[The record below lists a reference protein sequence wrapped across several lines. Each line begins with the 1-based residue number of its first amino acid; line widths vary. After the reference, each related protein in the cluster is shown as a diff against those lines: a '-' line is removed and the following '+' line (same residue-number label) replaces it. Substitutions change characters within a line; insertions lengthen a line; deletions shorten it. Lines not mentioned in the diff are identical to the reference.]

1 MNKQTLAELSRKSGK
16 SVSTVS
22 KVLRG
27 CSGVDAE
34 TRTAVLSARH
44 DEDAP
49 KRKQTG
55 EIHMILPDNPKYF
68 WGDAIREI
76 RKWDSR
82 ATVRLKLLSRI
93 GSDQTGA
100 LLGEYVEE
108 AVAAKASALILAAHP
123 DEALCRRLA
132 QLAEGRLVI
141 QLCEYT
147 PIPNTFFVGS
157 DPYADG
163 LALSHRLPTTSSPIR
178 IGVLNANPSHTGAE
192 RIQGFLKG
200 VGEGAELY
208 FPTPPPTGCLYP
220 ARLARALNEM
230 DIPLDYLFCNDGITV
245 PVCDAL
251 YKLKDKMHTRLIGFE
266 CPPAAETHWSQGR
279 IEALARQDIG
289 VQTALALT
297 LAYRF
302 LTERVYPE
310 QKKTCLPSELL
321 TSKK

>member
-1 MNKQTLAELSRKSGK
+1 
-16 SVSTVS
+16 
-22 KVLRG
+22 
-27 CSGVDAE
+27 
-34 TRTAVLSARH
+34 
-44 DEDAP
+44 
-49 KRKQTG
+49 
-55 EIHMILPDNPKYF
+55 MILPDNPKYF

-93 GSDQTGA
+93 GSDQTSA

-132 QLAEGRLVI
+132 QLAEERLVI
-141 QLCEYT
+141 QLCEHT

-157 DPYADG
+157 DPYSDG
-163 LALSHRLPTTSSPIR
+163 LALSRCLPTASSPMR
-178 IGVLNANPSHTGAE
+178 IGVLNANPSQTGAE
-192 RIQGFLKG
+192 RIQGFLDG
-200 VGEGAELY
+200 VGERAELY
-208 FPTPPPTGCLYP
+208 FPTPPPTGYLYP

-230 DIPLDYLFCNDGITV
+230 DIPLDYLFCNDGITA

-266 CPPAAETHWSQGR
+266 YPPAAEPHWNRGR
-279 IEALARQDIG
+279 IEALALQDIG
-289 VQTALALT
+289 AQTALALT

-310 QKKTCLPSELL
+310 QKKTCLPSEIL
-321 TSKK
+321 TPKK